1 MGGTR
6 PLWKVRR
13 IPVMDYN
20 DELSAWDR
28 LPVDLCEYRVLSNG
42 AVLDIGRISL
52 AVNAKLAQAELAT
65 VTEDLI
71 EEASGYSPQYVM
83 DGGYSELL
91 ADWMSRKPV
100 LLCKCASGHVLLDG
114 RRRALRQFRVGCD
127 SIRAI
132 IISEA
137 DAYKYGAAG
146 GFGQIAP
153 DGVVAE
159 RLLAATSKKPVG
171 PHVLGVGPYVLGGA
185 RFVTDLWDKDGEPL
199 GRGRRPER
207 PERLS
212 FRYHI
217 IINALKVWFV
227 SEEIRYRKRS
237 LKYNNISRYPVRIE
251 EIIEL
256 LFKNRRITLR
266 DITDNELK
274 SITEVTNYRDRKEF
288 KAAFLSEINN
298 ISIEHLDT
306 IRSEYIKISDILCRG
321 EEKILVYSRGLSAI
335 RRLASRKG
343 KSLSGA
349 ELTRAMFGFLNKR
362 DKNPIVIEDR
372 LLLTRLTGIDFTE
385 FYWDPACVRTIAAWW
400 VVLHDAER
408 GKPLRLSP
416 QLAESFVLHR
426 VILAEGGLVE
436 RFMLAWISLF
446 QAFINIGQMEKI
458 ERDCAD
464 MLLDREYVRQ
474 WLESPAPDVE
484 QLTF

>member
-1 MGGTR
+1 
-6 PLWKVRR
+6 
-13 IPVMDYN
+13 MDYN

-212 FRYHI
+212 FR
-217 IINALKVWFV
+217 
-227 SEEIRYRKRS
+227 
-237 LKYNNISRYPVRIE
+237 
-251 EIIEL
+251 
-256 LFKNRRITLR
+256 
-266 DITDNELK
+266 
-274 SITEVTNYRDRKEF
+274 
-288 KAAFLSEINN
+288 
-298 ISIEHLDT
+298 
-306 IRSEYIKISDILCRG
+306 G
-321 EEKILVYSRGLSAI
+321 
-335 RRLASRKG
+335 
-343 KSLSGA
+343 
-349 ELTRAMFGFLNKR
+349 
-362 DKNPIVIEDR
+362 
-372 LLLTRLTGIDFTE
+372 
-385 FYWDPACVRTIAAWW
+385 
-400 VVLHDAER
+400 
-408 GKPLRLSP
+408 
-416 QLAESFVLHR
+416 
-426 VILAEGGLVE
+426 
-436 RFMLAWISLF
+436 
-446 QAFINIGQMEKI
+446 
-458 ERDCAD
+458 
-464 MLLDREYVRQ
+464 
-474 WLESPAPDVE
+474 
-484 QLTF
+484 